1 MVMAVAATAI
11 FLCAYELAAELFGT
25 GMPIRGLAQKHWW
38 KRKQHWR
45 QWRREHEDF
54 EAFLQQDFEAQ
65 ELANAL
71 QPTEDVDERIAQPQH
86 VKGPHKVDAK
96 ELAEFRAGWLPPG
109 SLSPPMGWRS
119 WNKFELEISQELIQA
134 QVDGLV
140 RTRPGNRH
148 SLRDLG
154 YTSIGVDDGW
164 QVCHDR
170 GYHDESTGHP
180 LVNTTL
186 FPDLGAMTAY
196 GHEHGVKMGWYH
208 NNCACNGAAD
218 RDRYKED
225 ALATARYGFDAIK
238 VDSCGPMTNITA
250 WRVALDEAAVVAG
263 NGKRIGLEDCRNYGY
278 TDEVKQGQGF
288 CEFEMFRSTED
299 AAPDFASV
307 MNNLITNS
315 RLPGGDDLLH
325 GGLPW
330 SRPGCWSYP
339 DMLMIIGS
347 GECQQ
352 NLPLDSCGADSGG
365 VRRAGGLNV
374 NESRAHFGAW
384 CIVSSPLILAHD
396 LSDEDAYAAAYPIIS
411 NTLAIRV
418 NQLYAGDA
426 GRLVATSPADEAFR
440 ETVYHGARCECAYA
454 GTELPRWTV
463 WAKRLDAVGNEVAA
477 LAINLSDKPIPG
489 GTISIN
495 VADLF
500 GINGAD
506 TYGHEC
512 DVWSGGCTTEPLDPE
527 EPEVPLPWD
536 PAPRNPS
543 PGMQAQQQ
551 APQPQPQPPPQQQP
565 QPLPMQSQPV
575 SSSPVTLSPILSS
588 LLLSLRL

>member
-1 MVMAVAATAI
+1 MSHGRTIAVAATALL
-11 FLCAYELAAELFGT
+11 LCAYELFADELGSGT
-25 GMPIRGLAQKHWW
+25 PIRSLAQKHWW
-38 KRKQHWR
+38 KRKH
-45 QWRREHEDF
+45 WRREHEDF

-71 QPTEDVDERIAQPQH
+71 QPSEDVDERIAQLQH
-86 VKGPHKVDAK
+86 VKGPHKVDAAK
-96 ELAEFRAGWLPPG
+96 VDAKVDAKVEFRAGWLPPG

-119 WNKFELEISQELIQA
+119 WNKFELEISQDLIQA

-140 RTRPGNRH
+140 RTRPGNSH
-148 SLRDLG
+148 SLRDVG

-170 GYHDESTGHP
+170 GYHDESTGYP

-196 GHEHGVKMGWYH
+196 GHERGVKMGWYH

-250 WRVALDEAAVVAG
+250 WRVALDEAAVIAG
-263 NGKRIGLEDCRNYGY
+263 GGKRIGLEDCRNYGY
-278 TDEVKQGQGF
+278 TDDVKQGQGF

-299 AAPDFASV
+299 ASPDFASV
-307 MNNLITNS
+307 MNNLLTNS

-347 GECQQ
+347 GECSQ
-352 NLPLDSCGADSGG
+352 NLPPDSCGADSGG

-396 LSDEDAYAAAYPIIS
+396 LSDEVAYAAAYPIIS

-418 NQLYAGDA
+418 NQVYAGDA
-426 GRLVATSPADEAFR
+426 GRLIVTSPADEAFR

-454 GTELPRWTV
+454 GTEMPRWTV
-463 WAKRLDAVGNEVAA
+463 WAKRMDAVGNEVAA

-489 GTISIN
+489 GTIAVN

-500 GINGAD
+500 GLNGAE
-506 TYGHEC
+506 TYAHEC
-512 DVWSGGCTTEPLDPE
+512 DRSVTAPLSRSTEN
-527 EPEVPLPWD
+527 V
-536 PAPRNPS
+536 
-543 PGMQAQQQ
+543 
-551 APQPQPQPPPQQQP
+551 
-565 QPLPMQSQPV
+565 
-575 SSSPVTLSPILSS
+575 
-588 LLLSLRL
+588 

>member
-1 MVMAVAATAI
+1 MSHGRTIAVAATALL
-11 FLCAYELAAELFGT
+11 LCAYELFADELGSGT
-25 GMPIRGLAQKHWW
+25 PIRSLAQKHWW
-38 KRKQHWR
+38 KRKH
-45 QWRREHEDF
+45 WRREHEDF

-71 QPTEDVDERIAQPQH
+71 QP
-86 VKGPHKVDAK
+86 
-96 ELAEFRAGWLPPG
+96 
-109 SLSPPMGWRS
+109 
-119 WNKFELEISQELIQA
+119 WNKFELEISQDLIQA

-140 RTRPGNRH
+140 RIRPGNSH
-148 SLRDLG
+148 SLRDVG

-170 GYHDESTGHP
+170 GYHDESTGYP

-196 GHEHGVKMGWYH
+196 GHERGVKMGWYH

-218 RDRYKED
+218 RDRYKVD

-250 WRVALDEAAVVAG
+250 WRVALDEAAVIAG
-263 NGKRIGLEDCRNYGY
+263 GGKRIGLEDCRNYGY
-278 TDEVKQGQGF
+278 TDDVKQGQGF

-307 MNNLITNS
+307 MNNLLTNS

-347 GECQQ
+347 GECSQ
-352 NLPLDSCGADSGG
+352 NLPPDSCGADSGG

-396 LSDEDAYAAAYPIIS
+396 LSDEVAYAAAYPIIS
-411 NTLAIRV
+411 NT
-418 NQLYAGDA
+418 
-426 GRLVATSPADEAFR
+426 SPFE

-454 GTELPRWTV
+454 GTEMPRWTV
-463 WAKRLDAVGNEVAA
+463 WAKRMDAVGNEVAA

-489 GTISIN
+489 GTIAVN

-500 GINGAD
+500 GLNGAE
-506 TYGHEC
+506 T
-512 DVWSGGCTTEPLDPE
+512 
-527 EPEVPLPWD
+527 
-536 PAPRNPS
+536 
-543 PGMQAQQQ
+543 
-551 APQPQPQPPPQQQP
+551 
-565 QPLPMQSQPV
+565 
-575 SSSPVTLSPILSS
+575 
-588 LLLSLRL
+588 LSLRCVRDPPIGKGTVF